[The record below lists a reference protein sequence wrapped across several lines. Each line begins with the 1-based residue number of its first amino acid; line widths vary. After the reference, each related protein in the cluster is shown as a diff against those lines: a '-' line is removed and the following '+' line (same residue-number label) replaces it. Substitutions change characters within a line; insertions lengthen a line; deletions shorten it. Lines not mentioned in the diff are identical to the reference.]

1 MGIWEIFF
9 PRTNAVPPQC
19 SISIQNNPV
28 VCITNIARRFAPLTL
43 ADIIDKFWAL
53 TSHTLFR
60 LATDRG
66 LPQCFKCHMTIKS
79 NRIFWKRYQKWIW
92 FGFRVACKH

>member
-1 MGIWEIFF
+1 MGISEIFF

-19 SISIQNNPV
+19 SISIQNNLV
-28 VCITNIARRFAPLTL
+28 VCITNIARRVAPLTL

-53 TSHTLFR
+53 NSHTLFR

-66 LPQCFKCHMTIKS
+66 LLQCLNATWRSNETASFENAIKS
-79 NRIFWKRYQKWIW
+79 GLDLVFE
-92 FGFRVACKH
+92 